1 MDCGKPIINPNRL
14 RFMNIGLVNMGMVYG
29 LGRVG
34 NCRVNF
40 LLYQSHLM
48 NLRSLS
54 AKFLKMSWDAA
65 AVSKN
70 FCTTSFYHFRGLY
83 EDVWGCI
90 SLHGMSQNE
99 VLLGML

>member
-14 RFMNIGLVNMGMVYG
+14 RFMNIGLVNMGMVYS

-70 FCTTSFYHFRGLY
+70 LSY
-83 EDVWGCI
+83 
-90 SLHGMSQNE
+90 
-99 VLLGML
+99 